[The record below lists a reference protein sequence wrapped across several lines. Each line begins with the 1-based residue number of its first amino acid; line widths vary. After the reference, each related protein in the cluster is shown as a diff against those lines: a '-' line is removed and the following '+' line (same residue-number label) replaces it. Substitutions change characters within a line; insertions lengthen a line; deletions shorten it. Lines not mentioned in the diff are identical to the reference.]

1 MTNLKMMCAKCLQ
14 NLNVHLASQWK
25 NLLQNWILM
34 YYSYV
39 NNCQEA
45 QALVYAE
52 MSNEGKPVNMASVGT
67 GVASTQDIAG
77 SSKPLRTFSY

>member
-1 MTNLKMMCAKCLQ
+1 
-14 NLNVHLASQWK
+14 
-25 NLLQNWILM
+25 M

-52 MSNEGKPVNMASVGT
+52 MSNGGKPVNMASVGT